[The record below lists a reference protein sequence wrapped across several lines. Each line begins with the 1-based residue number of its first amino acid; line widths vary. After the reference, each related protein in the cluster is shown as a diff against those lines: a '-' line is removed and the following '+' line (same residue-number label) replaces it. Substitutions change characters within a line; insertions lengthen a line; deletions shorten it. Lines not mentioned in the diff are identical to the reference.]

1 MTIIETRLGAV
12 AGNST
17 EGLQTYLGLP
27 FTAPPVGELR
37 WKAPEPALPWTG
49 TLDATQH
56 PNRCYQNPYD
66 EVLGF
71 GEVHGE
77 ESEDCLYL
85 NIYTPAADSGKRPV
99 LCWIH
104 GGAYFQGAA
113 SDYDGSLVARDQE
126 VVVVCINYRLG
137 VFGFCNMSALGPDY
151 VGSTNRGFEDQIA
164 ALRWIRDNIADYGGD
179 PDCVT
184 LWGESAGAGSVLALQ
199 GAPAADGLYHRSI
212 AFSGGHTGSHP
223 PPDGV
228 AMLGAHF
235 GFTENAAEALL
246 TVPAE
251 DLKAAQL
258 QGAVQ
263 PTPCVDG
270 HVLTRTGLEAI
281 AEKGA
286 EGPPL
291 IIGCCRDE
299 GTFLGPMVGT
309 DPKVLAMVQSL
320 YAVAINLKAPGD
332 YLAFLDA
339 QHADAEPPAKMVRT
353 WFHLFRSEALRA
365 AEAAT
370 AAGAGGWVYNF
381 EVPTDN
387 PLGITHG
394 SDIAFTFNHF
404 AGGESGLFFHE
415 QNDTNRQLAK
425 IWSASMVQFA
435 RTGDPNGAGLP
446 QWPHYDSTD
455 RNCLIFDD
463 RPHIASDPDGEAAR
477 KAYGIES

>member
-1 MTIIETRLGAV
+1 MTIIQTRLGAV
-12 AGNST
+12 EGNST

-27 FTAPPVGELR
+27 FAAPPINDQR
-37 WKAPEPALPWTG
+37 WKSPQPAAPWTG
-49 TLDATQH
+49 TFDATQY

-85 NIYTPAADSGKRPV
+85 NIYTPAADNKRRPV

-113 SDYDGSLVARDQE
+113 SDYDGSVIAREQD
-126 VVVVCINYRLG
+126 VVVVAINYRLG

-151 VGSTNRGFEDQIA
+151 AGSVNRGFEDQIA
-164 ALRWIRDNIADYGGD
+164 ALRWIRDNITDYGGD
-179 PDCVT
+179 PNCVT
-184 LWGESAGAGSVLALQ
+184 IWGESAGAGSVLALQ

-228 AMLGAHF
+228 ALLGAHF
-235 GFTENAAEALL
+235 GKTENVGEALL
-246 TVPAE
+246 AMPAE
-251 DLKAAQL
+251 QLKAAQM

-270 HVLTRTGLEAI
+270 QTITRSGLEAI
-281 AEKGA
+281 AGKGA
-286 EGPPL
+286 DGPPL

-309 DPKVLAMVQSL
+309 DPKVLAMVQGL
-320 YAVAINLKAPGD
+320 YAVAINLDAPGD
-332 YLAFLDA
+332 YLAFLEE
-339 QHADAEPPAKMVRT
+339 QYADAEPSTKMERT
-353 WFHLFRSEALRA
+353 WFHLFRSETLRA
-365 AEAAT
+365 AETAT
-370 AAGAGGWVYNF
+370 TAGAGGWVYNF

-394 SDIAFTFNHF
+394 SDIPFTFNHF
-404 AGGESGLFFHE
+404 AGGASGLFFHE
-415 QNDTNRQLAK
+415 QNDANRALAD

-446 QWPHYDSTD
+446 AWPSYEKRE
-455 RNCLIFDD
+455 RNCLIFDAE
-463 RPHIASDPDGEAAR
+463 PHIAPDPDGPVVR